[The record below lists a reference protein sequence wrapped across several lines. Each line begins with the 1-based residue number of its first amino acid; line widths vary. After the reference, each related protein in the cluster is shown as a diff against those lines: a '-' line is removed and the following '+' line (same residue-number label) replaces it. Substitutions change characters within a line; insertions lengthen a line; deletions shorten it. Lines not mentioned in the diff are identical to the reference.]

1 MTFSHKRKE
10 RESQNA
16 FHNICM
22 SWIIQNENCPSCNV
36 ALVLV
41 WVCVCCSLVC
51 RFILFAKTM
60 VLVLTWPFVFASHRH
75 RHHHRCLHLELD
87 IVQVSWKKRIEYNFC
102 LLAVLLQ
109 LNCLFGQRIIATISP
124 SVHNIILFDFPYKTY
139 EATSHNIRITSCSLH
154 CLCGVSRVHTH
165 LACARTNKTP
175 YQ

>member
-1 MTFSHKRKE
+1 MLF
-10 RESQNA
+10 
-16 FHNICM
+16 M
-22 SWIIQNENCPSCNV
+22 SWVIQNENFPSCNL
-36 ALVLV
+36 ALVLF
-41 WVCVCCSLVC
+41 WVCVCCL
-51 RFILFAKTM
+51 LFYLIRKNNGM
-60 VLVLTWPFVFASHRH
+60 VFMLTWCFVFASHRH

-87 IVQVSWKKRIEYNFC
+87 IVQVSLKKRIEYNFC

-139 EATSHNIRITSCSLH
+139 DATSHNIRITSCSLH

-175 YQ
+175 HQ